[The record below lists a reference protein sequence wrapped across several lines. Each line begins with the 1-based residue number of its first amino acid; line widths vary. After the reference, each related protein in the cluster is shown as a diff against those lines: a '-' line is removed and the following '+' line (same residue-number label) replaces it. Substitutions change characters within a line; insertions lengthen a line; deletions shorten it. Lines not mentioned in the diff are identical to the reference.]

1 MHEVFCITWHKMSW
15 KPSVADQYTAFLTL
29 PDCNML
35 PIWRR
40 TPLIKMSSHCQA
52 GTSNRQS
59 STFVDCTC
67 KLRHLDTAHITQFL
81 NWLHNLNVR
90 ILRRHNAI
98 SRSHKFPDCVEHIYG
113 TYAHKYWVIMW
124 GWIFFVFLQKV
135 WNFCIVN
142 YSPFIKLS
150 HAQS

>member
-1 MHEVFCITWHKMSW
+1 MMSSRPCFAILFAQTSTCLAWGKRIHRSMNKYNITAMYVDAYEVLCITWHKMSW

-35 PIWRR
+35 PIWRQ

-81 NWLHNLNVR
+81 NWLCNLNVR
-90 ILRRHNAI
+90 ILRMRNAI
-98 SRSHKFPDCVEHIYG
+98 SRLCKFSDCAEHIYG
-113 TYAHKYWVIMW
+113 T
-124 GWIFFVFLQKV
+124 
-135 WNFCIVN
+135 
-142 YSPFIKLS
+142 
-150 HAQS
+150 